1 MSNTF
6 FAWMSRLRLI
16 RRWGLMH
23 PVQPEND
30 AEHSLQTAVIAHGI
44 AVIARDRYQ
53 ADVVPEQVVTLAVYH
68 DASEVFTGDMPTPVK
83 YRDPALLAAFHQME
97 ENACRR
103 LSASLPAVMR
113 PAFDPYL
120 FPDGDSRAW
129 KIVKAAD
136 KISAWAHCQEELR
149 LGNREFA
156 QAADK
161 LFAAVRAVDLPEVR
175 DFMRDFE
182 SSFRMTLDEMG
193 GVQE

>member
-1 MSNTF
+1 MPNTF

-44 AVIARDRYQ
+44 AVIARDRYH
-53 ADVVPEQVVTLAVYH
+53 ADIVPEQVVTLAVYH

-97 ENACRR
+97 ADACRR
-103 LSASLPAVMR
+103 LADSLPREMQS
-113 PAFDPYL
+113 AFTPYL
-120 FPDGDSRAW
+120 FPDAASRAW
-129 KIVKAAD
+129 QIVKAAD

-149 LGNREFA
+149 LGNQEFS
-156 QAADK
+156 QAAGK
-161 LFAAVRAVDLPEVR
+161 LFSSISACELPEVR
-175 DFMRDFE
+175 DFMQTFE
-182 SSFRMTLDEMG
+182 ATFRMTLDELG
-193 GVQE
+193 GVQG

>member
-53 ADVVPEQVVTLAVYH
+53 ANIIPEQVVTLAIHH

-97 ENACRR
+97 NDACRR
-103 LSASLPAVMR
+103 LSDSLPAEMQE
-113 PAFDPYL
+113 AFSPYL
-120 FPDGDSRAW
+120 FPDAASRAW
-129 KIVKAAD
+129 QIVKAAD

-149 LGNREFA
+149 LGNQEFA
-156 QAADK
+156 QAAIK
-161 LFAAVRAVDLPEVR
+161 LFSAITACDLPEVH
-175 DFMRDFE
+175 DFMKSFE
-182 SSFRMTLDEMG
+182 ATFRMTLDELG
-193 GVQE
+193 GVQG